1 VRALSLVGEIRAVLT
16 AAQWRATLASQL
28 ISLLVA
34 LTTTV
39 SVAAIA
45 PFFAVMSDPG
55 MTHTNHWLRSLYGA
69 GGFRSEQSFVRAL
82 ALGFVLL
89 VLLANLIS
97 VAGFLVMHRLA
108 RRIGQELQ
116 ATLFAA
122 YLERPYAFHTATS
135 SLTLLN
141 NVTYETTRLTYGVLE
156 NSFTAVTAA
165 VTALLIIAS
174 IAWVR
179 VSVAL
184 LLVGLLAGGYLLI
197 YLLARRRL
205 LETGATQTRLQREQA
220 QIAAETFAGIKEVI
234 LLNGQGF
241 FRRRFQSLSR
251 EFLRAAT
258 HAQIVARLP
267 RHLME
272 CGAAA
277 VLVALALLLGAGDA
291 GLSRSLGSLTFLA
304 FAAYR
309 LLPTLQQLFAAVVQI
324 RADRACLLVLAP
336 DLQGAR
342 APSTPPPS
350 AAAADLRPRA
360 EIRIEQLWFR
370 YQPERPWVLRDVS
383 LRIPAGA
390 TVGIV
395 GANGSGKSTLMD
407 LVAGLLTPSSGHVA
421 VDGQVLGE
429 AERAAWQ
436 RRIAYVPQ
444 HVFLLDGTLRDN
456 IALGV
461 SPAAVDERRLW
472 QALRLAQLEP
482 LVRNAAEGCAQRIG
496 ERGSALSGGQRQR
509 IGIARALYRE
519 AAVLL
524 LDEVTNALDGASEQ
538 ELLATLA
545 ALRGRCTV
553 LLIAHRPN
561 TIRACDLLFELADG
575 QIVGCGSYASLLS
588 SSRGFRRL
596 AGQR

>member
-1 VRALSLVGEIRAVLT
+1 MSLIGEIHAVLT
-16 AAQWRATLASQL
+16 PSQWRATLTIQL
-28 ISLLVA
+28 VSLLVA
-34 LTTTV
+34 LTTTL

-45 PFFAVMSDPG
+45 PFFAVMSEPAL
-55 MTHTNHWLRSLYGA
+55 THSNRWLHALYVD
-69 GGFRSEQSFVRAL
+69 GGFSSEHAFVRAL

-97 VAGFLVMHRLA
+97 VAGFLAMHHLA

-116 ATLFAA
+116 ATLFAT
-122 YLERPYAFHTATS
+122 YLERPYAFHTRTG

-141 NVTYETTRLTYGVLE
+141 NVIYETTRFTYGVLE
-156 NSFTAVTAA
+156 NFFTAVTAG
-165 VTALLIIAS
+165 VTALLIVAS

-184 LLVGLLAGGYLLI
+184 LLVGVLAGGYLVI
-197 YLLARRRL
+197 YLMVRRRL
-205 LETGATQTRLQREQA
+205 LETGASQTRLAREQA
-220 QIAAETFAGIKEVI
+220 QIVAETFAGIKEVM
-234 LLNGQGF
+234 LLQSQRF
-241 FRRRFQSLSR
+241 FRRRFESLSR

-258 HAQIVARLP
+258 HAQIVGRMP

-277 VLVALALLLGAGDA
+277 VLVGLALLLGGGSG

-309 LLPTLQQLFAAVVQI
+309 LLPTLQLLFAAVVQI
-324 RADRACLLVLAP
+324 RADRACLSVLAP
-336 DLQGAR
+336 DLRRAR
-342 APSTPPPS
+342 SPPAVAPPP
-350 AAAADLRPRA
+350 ADAADAAPGPLA
-360 EIRIEQLWFR
+360 EIRVEQLWYR
-370 YQPERPWVLRDVS
+370 YQPEREWVLKGVS
-383 LRIPAGA
+383 LRIPAGS

-395 GANGSGKSTLMD
+395 GPNGSGKSTLMD
-407 LVAGLLTPSSGHVA
+407 LIAGLLTPAGGHVA
-421 VDGQVLGE
+421 IDGQVLGE
-429 AERAAWQ
+429 AERTAWQ

-456 IALGV
+456 IALGID
-461 SPAAVDERRLW
+461 AAQVDERRLW
-472 QALRLAQLEP
+472 RAVRLAQLEA
-482 LVRNAAEGCAQRIG
+482 LVQGAPAGCAQRVG
-496 ERGSALSGGQRQR
+496 ERGIALSGGQRQR

-519 AAVLL
+519 ASVLM
-524 LDEVTNALDGASEQ
+524 LDEATNALDGLSEQ
-538 ELLATLA
+538 ELLTTLA
-545 ALRGRCTV
+545 ALRGRCTL

-575 QIVGCGSYASLLS
+575 QIVASGTYAALIS
-588 SSRGFRRL
+588 SSQGFRRL